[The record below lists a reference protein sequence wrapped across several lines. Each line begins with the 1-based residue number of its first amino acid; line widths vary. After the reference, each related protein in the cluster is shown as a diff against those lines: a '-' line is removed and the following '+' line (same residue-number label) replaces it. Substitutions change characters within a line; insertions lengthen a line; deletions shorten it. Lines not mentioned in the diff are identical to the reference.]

1 MDAVFKKLN
10 YKGQNNVLVLNAPAS
25 FEPALSSMVEVAEVM
40 RTLELDSKVGFA
52 MVFAVKKVEMEE
64 LVRKVVPLL
73 EKDAVFWICYPKGTS
88 KKYRCDFNRDTGWE
102 LLGKYNMKPV
112 RQVAIDEDWSALRFR
127 NVGDIK
133 KITRSSKMALSKEG
147 KQRAGNN
154 L

>member
-1 MDAVFKKLN
+1 MDAVFNKLN
-10 YKGQNNVLVLNAPAS
+10 YKGQNNVLVLDAPAS

-40 RTLELDSKVGFA
+40 RTLELDCKVGFA
-52 MVFAVKKVEMEE
+52 MVFAVKKVEMEQ

-73 EKDAVFWICYPKGTS
+73 VKDAVFWICYPKGTS
-88 KKYRCDFNRDTGWE
+88 KKYRCDFNRDRGLE
-102 LLGKYNMKPV
+102 IPGECDMEPV

-133 KITRSSKMALSKEG
+133 RITHSAKMALSKEG
-147 KQRAGNN
+147 KQRAGNI